1 MPCPICDQKPMN
13 CDCTPRER
21 QMWRE
26 MQELHGEASGLLTA
40 DEREAID
47 RLIGFVS
54 PSAEASTLRSL
65 LERTK

>member
-21 QMWRE
+21 RMWRE
-26 MQELHGEASGLLTA
+26 MQELQEEASGLLTA
-40 DEREAID
+40 DERAAID

-54 PSAEASTLRSL
+54 PSAEANTLRAL